1 MLCRSKGW
9 VGVSTYTWGLREA
22 GVESEQVGERN
33 EAGRVTRNQSLMGL
47 ECHAEFLGFYSEALE
62 THGRVEQRR
71 DKVRFE
77 Y

>member
-1 MLCRSKGW
+1 M
-9 VGVSTYTWGLREA
+9 
-22 GVESEQVGERN
+22 GERN
-33 EAGRVTRNQSLMGL
+33 EAGRVARNQSLMGL